1 MVIEDVQEW
10 LEIEN
15 LTYSGQ
21 KCKKYVQGHLHHN
34 VSQEED
40 RGNDQSYKQI

>member
-21 KCKKYVQGHLHHN
+21 KCKKYVQGHM
-34 VSQEED
+34 SQEED